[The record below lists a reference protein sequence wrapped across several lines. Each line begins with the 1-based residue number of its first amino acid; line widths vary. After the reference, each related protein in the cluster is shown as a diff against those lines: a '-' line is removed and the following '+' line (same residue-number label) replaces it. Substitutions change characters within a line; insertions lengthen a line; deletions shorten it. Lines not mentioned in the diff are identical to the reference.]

1 MTPFRSY
8 KPYTPLAGEPLQPL
22 GQLSGPAG
30 PAITGPEQ
38 DAKNTGSF
46 GVRQI
51 FLRSGGLRAGL
62 CIFAALDALVD
73 FLAVNGHALR
83 RRDTH
88 ATLVALDTEPGTG
101 PRASDHQVFADA
113 ACGYQH
119 LSVSMSPVRAGG
131 PARPPA

>member
-8 KPYTPLAGEPLQPL
+8 KPYTPLAGEPLHPL

-46 GVRQI
+46 RVRQI

-73 FLAVNGHALR
+73 FLAVNGHVLR
-83 RRDTH
+83 RRDTDRSEEH
-88 ATLVALDTEPGTG
+88 TSELQSLMRISYA
-101 PRASDHQVFADA
+101 VF
-113 ACGYQH
+113 C
-119 LSVSMSPVRAGG
+119 L
-131 PARPPA
+131 